1 MTLIDDRDAGAY
13 DKPVISVM
21 KVKIDPKDAPGL
33 LAETL
38 DAFAGEEVKNLPG
51 FLTAQLL
58 LSVDNETI
66 VVMSEWSDR
75 HAWGKSRYDPIVGTF
90 VKDCYDKAI
99 AIEFEIYNSSRR
111 SCPIRHSSPT
121 TLRFGV

>member
-75 HAWGKSRYDPIVGTF
+75 HAWGNRVTIR
-90 VKDCYDKAI
+90 
-99 AIEFEIYNSSRR
+99 SSGP
-111 SCPIRHSSPT
+111 S
-121 TLRFGV
+121 